1 MALLGINKKQL
12 IGFVII
18 MALILSGCSI
28 KVESLKSYRLRT
40 QQESDLAMSER
51 TTHRKNAEELRQ
63 EWKLVSNFAMI
74 RMVYMSPPGLKDK
87 DYIAQVLAQLV
98 NKKDSI
104 QVLFFDNKK
113 YTPLKYPMT
122 DKQMLHWKAD
132 YSFNPNTGHE
142 KFVFIEITNPNASPP
157 GLKYIEAKIKP
168 GYTSTISE
176 RTTHRKNAEELR
188 YEELPSE
195 FKDYL
200 EKENLD
206 WLWYD
211 GE

>member
-1 MALLGINKKQL
+1 MAG
-12 IGFVII
+12 
-18 MALILSGCSI
+18 LILVILSCLIMTGCSI
-28 KVESLKSYRLRT
+28 KGESLKSHRLHT
-40 QQESDLAMSER
+40 QQESNSTISER
-51 TTHRKNAEELRQ
+51 TTYRKNVEELHQ
-63 EWKLVSNFAMI
+63 EWKLVSSFAKI
-74 RMVYMSPPGLKDK
+74 RMVYMSPAGLKDK
-87 DYIAQVLAQLV
+87 YYIAQILAHLV
-98 NKKDSI
+98 DKRDI
-104 QVLFFDNKK
+104 IIVHFFDNKK
-113 YTPLKYPMT
+113 YTPLNYPMT